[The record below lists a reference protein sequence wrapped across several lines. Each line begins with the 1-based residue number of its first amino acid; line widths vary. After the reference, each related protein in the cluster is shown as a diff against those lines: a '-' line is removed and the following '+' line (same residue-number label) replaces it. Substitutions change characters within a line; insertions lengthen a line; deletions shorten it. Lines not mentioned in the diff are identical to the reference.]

1 MPPSRGAS
9 AETKRQRM
17 ESLFHETKEFYQ
29 LKELEKLA
37 PKRQIVLQSV
47 KPILQSLVDDGLVN
61 MEKIGGSNYFWSYP
75 SAAAQTKRNKISELQ
90 EAIAALEEK
99 NTALDAEIANAK
111 SVREPS
117 DMRLEILSHVERAIL
132 VQKANE
138 EELLRFRECDPTVL
152 CAKDKAARAAKEAAN
167 RWTDNIFT
175 IQSHCVDKFGIE
187 RSEFNR
193 NFGISD
199 EFDNIQ

>member
-1 MPPSRGAS
+1 
-9 AETKRQRM
+9 
-17 ESLFHETKEFYQ
+17 
-29 LKELEKLA
+29 
-37 PKRQIVLQSV
+37 
-47 KPILQSLVDDGLVN
+47 

-99 NTALDAEIANAK
+99 NTALDGEIANAK

-152 CAKDKAARAAKEAAN
+152 RAKDKAARAAKEAAN
-167 RWTDNIFT
+167 RWTGMESLHNNIFT